1 MAPLVVYLMST
12 LCARGGFDN
21 LRTRVAP
28 AAAAYGA
35 RLEHPIVAVVDEC
48 GDLGLPTC
56 ERCAPSPLAPLVSSE
71 CTNCDGIDVVI
82 ANCPGGKYGRGPGC
96 KTDAAVAHFAR
107 RFPATN
113 PAWLAFSD
121 DDMHYFVPWFKALL
135 RFVEGAGH
143 SAAVPLA
150 LGGRDRKFKT
160 ERIQASFPGLGSRT
174 NRAPCLLTGAPRIVL
189 PLVLSSAGAEKLAPL
204 CLNRVTEKQCG
215 AFHTTHDTCL
225 GVVLWRLGMP
235 YLPVF
240 EECRLV
246 TNVHRRIGD
255 TIGDK
260 WPLVA
265 IDLVHRGKMAR
276 EWQTFSE
283 NQKLFTYH
291 ENAIRHRGSLKRL
304 RACVNATAA
313 SPLGDVRGITRPI
326 ASDAAPMTLR
336 DCGVCRDLP
345 LRDLQRLQR
354 EQAAEARDRVC
365 ARSKRRP
372 VMTDPL

>member
-48 GDLGLPTC
+48 GDLGLLAC

-71 CTNCDGIDVVI
+71 CTNCDGVDVIV
-82 ANCPGGKYGRGPGC
+82 ASCPGGKFGPGPGC

-121 DDMHYFVPWFKALL
+121 DDMHYFVPWFAALL

-160 ERIQASFPGLGSRT
+160 ERIQASFHRFKD
-174 NRAPCLLTGAPRIVL
+174 RAPCLLTGAPRIVL
-189 PLVLSSAGAEKLAPL
+189 PLVLSSAAAEKLAPF

-215 AFHTTHDTCL
+215 AFRTTHDTCL
-225 GVVLWRLGMP
+225 GVVLWRLEMR

-246 TNVHRRIGD
+246 TNIHRIAD
-255 TIGDK
+255 TIGDA

-265 IDLVHRGKMAR
+265 VDRVHRGRRWEKER
-276 EWQTFSE
+276 LTFSE
-283 NQKLFTYH
+283 NEKHLTDH
-291 ENAIRHRGSLKRL
+291 DAAIRHDGSLDRL
-304 RACVNATAA
+304 SACVNATAA
-313 SPLGDVRGITRPI
+313 SPLGDVHGIKRPI
-326 ASDAAPMTLR
+326 APDAAPITLP

-372 VMTDPL
+372 VISDPL

>member
-48 GDLGLPTC
+48 GDLGLLAC

-71 CTNCDGIDVVI
+71 CTNCDGVDVIV
-82 ANCPGGKYGRGPGC
+82 ASCPGGKFGPGPGC

-121 DDMHYFVPWFKALL
+121 DDMHYFVPWFAALL

-160 ERIQASFPGLGSRT
+160 ERIQASFHRFKD
-174 NRAPCLLTGAPRIVL
+174 RAPCLLTGAPRIVL
-189 PLVLSSAGAEKLAPL
+189 PLVLSSAAAEKLAPL

-215 AFHTTHDTCL
+215 AFRTTHDTCV
-225 GVVLWRLGMP
+225 GVVIWRLGMP

-246 TNVHRRIGD
+246 TNCVEI
-255 TIGDK
+255 
-260 WPLVA
+260 
-265 IDLVHRGKMAR
+265 
-276 EWQTFSE
+276 
-283 NQKLFTYH
+283 NQ
-291 ENAIRHRGSLKRL
+291 
-304 RACVNATAA
+304 
-313 SPLGDVRGITRPI
+313 
-326 ASDAAPMTLR
+326 
-336 DCGVCRDLP
+336 
-345 LRDLQRLQR
+345 
-354 EQAAEARDRVC
+354 
-365 ARSKRRP
+365 
-372 VMTDPL
+372 

>member
-48 GDLGLPTC
+48 GDLGLLAC

-71 CTNCDGIDVVI
+71 CTNCDGVDVIV
-82 ANCPGGKYGRGPGC
+82 ASCPGGKFGPGPGC

-121 DDMHYFVPWFKALL
+121 DDMHYFVPWFAALL

-160 ERIQASFPGLGSRT
+160 ERIQASFHRFKD
-174 NRAPCLLTGAPRIVL
+174 RAPCLLTGAPRIVL
-189 PLVLSSAGAEKLAPL
+189 PLVLSSAAAAQLAPF
-204 CLNRVTEKQCG
+204 CEKRVVEKQCG
-215 AFHTTHDTCL
+215 AFRTTHDTCF
-225 GVVLWRLGMP
+225 GVVIWRLGMP

-246 TNVHRRIGD
+246 TNVATRRHWSTCVRHRRDRACSMACHAG
-255 TIGDK
+255 TS
-260 WPLVA
+260 
-265 IDLVHRGKMAR
+265 HRG
-276 EWQTFSE
+276 
-283 NQKLFTYH
+283 H
-291 ENAIRHRGSLKRL
+291 
-304 RACVNATAA
+304 
-313 SPLGDVRGITRPI
+313 
-326 ASDAAPMTLR
+326 
-336 DCGVCRDLP
+336 
-345 LRDLQRLQR
+345 
-354 EQAAEARDRVC
+354 DR
-365 ARSKRRP
+365 
-372 VMTDPL
+372 

>member
-48 GDLGLPTC
+48 GDLGLLAC

-71 CTNCDGIDVVI
+71 CTNCDGVDVIV
-82 ANCPGGKYGRGPGC
+82 ASCPGGKFGPGPGC

-121 DDMHYFVPWFKALL
+121 DDMHYFVPWFAALL

-160 ERIQASFPGLGSRT
+160 ERIQASFHRFKD
-174 NRAPCLLTGAPRIVL
+174 RAPCLLTGAPRIVL
-189 PLVLSSAGAEKLAPL
+189 PLVLSSAAAEKLAPL

-372 VMTDPL
+372 VISDPL

>member
-48 GDLGLPTC
+48 GDLGLLAC

-71 CTNCDGIDVVI
+71 CTNCDGVDVIV
-82 ANCPGGKYGRGPGC
+82 ASCPGGKFGPGPGC

-121 DDMHYFVPWFKALL
+121 DDMHYFVPWFAALL

-160 ERIQASFPGLGSRT
+160 ERIQASFHRFKD
-174 NRAPCLLTGAPRIVL
+174 RAPCLLTGAPRIVL

-215 AFHTTHDTCL
+215 AFRTTHDTCF
-225 GVVLWRLGMP
+225 GVVIWRLGMP

-336 DCGVCRDLP
+336 DCGVCRGSVLNNSCSSVP
-345 LRDLQRLQR
+345 LFWRKPSIASASTWPRQR
-354 EQAAEARDRVC
+354 
-365 ARSKRRP
+365 
-372 VMTDPL
+372 